1 MPKEYLIQILDG
13 ATDQIVYFDR
23 KKTYR
28 STERIITSLTSGKRY
43 LSRQKAE
50 LDVELIR
57 KLYHGQL
64 LIEVVERDVLD
75 KQSGDESIF

>member
-1 MPKEYLIQILDG
+1 MPKKYLIQILDG

-23 KKTYR
+23 KKTYK

-43 LSRQKAE
+43 LSRQMAE